1 MRRPLL
7 ACVTLLALVAGCS
20 DDASEPPEAAPTTS
34 TTSSSPSEAPPTY
47 VALGDSYTAAPLI
60 TDQTADD
67 GCLRSSTNYPQLVAA
82 DLGYELTDVSCSGA
96 TSENLTAPQS
106 TSTGEVPAQLDAVT
120 ADTDLVTLSI
130 GGNDDGVFTRLVGC
144 ASTGDPT
151 CGDLATAIDGL
162 GDHLAQAV
170 EAVRSAAPDA
180 EVVVVGYPAILVDGE
195 TCDALPV
202 AAQDVAKLAAL
213 NKRLS
218 SVQRRAARAAGT
230 TYVDLY
236 AASAGHG
243 VCSDDPWVNGIQ
255 TTPGVG
261 LALHPLAAGQRATA
275 DLVGD
280 ALS

>member
-7 ACVTLLALVAGCS
+7 ACVALLALVAGCS
-20 DDASEPPEAAPTTS
+20 DDASEPPEAAPT
-34 TTSSSPSEAPPTY
+34 SSAPAPDAPPTY

-60 TDQTADD
+60 TEETAAD

-82 DLGYELTDVSCSGA
+82 DLGYDLTDVSCSGA
-96 TSENLTAPQS
+96 TSENLVAPQS

-120 ADTDLVTLSI
+120 PDTDLVTISI

-144 ASTGDPT
+144 ATTGDPT

-162 GDHLAQAV
+162 GDHLTQAI

-180 EVVVVGYPAILVDGE
+180 EVVVVGYPAILGDGE

-202 AAQDVAKLAAL
+202 AEQDVAKLAAL

-218 SVQRRAARAAGT
+218 TVQRRAADGAGT

-243 VCSDDPWVNGIQ
+243 VCSEDPWVNGIQ

-275 DLVGD
+275 DLVVD

>member
-1 MRRPLL
+1 MRRAVLL
-7 ACVTLLALVAGCS
+7 LLTLVLALGACS
-20 DDASEPPEAAPTTS
+20 DDTSEADPPEPTSSEPTS
-34 TTSSSPSEAPPTY
+34 TPDTPPSY

-60 TDQTADD
+60 TEETADD

-82 DLGYELTDVSCSGA
+82 DLGYDLTDVSCSGA
-96 TSENLTAPQS
+96 TSENLISPQA
-106 TSTGEVPAQLDAVT
+106 TSTGQVPAQLDAVT

-144 ASTGDPT
+144 ATTGDPT

-162 GDHLAQAV
+162 GDHLTQAV
-170 EAVRSAAPDA
+170 EAIRTAAPDA
-180 EVVVVGYPAILVDGE
+180 RLVVVGYPAILGDGE

-202 AAQDVAKLAAL
+202 AAKDVAKLAAL
-213 NKRLS
+213 NERLS
-218 SVQRRAARAAGT
+218 TVQRRAARAAGT

-236 AASAGHG
+236 AASADHG

-275 DLVGD
+275 DLVLD